1 MAGLALELWLQQP
14 EQDRPSFDVHP
25 GISALQ
31 LTAVRRNQERCFYEC
46 QPLIHILKS
55 LQKKTLRDW
64 LWFSRLPKA
73 QPQTDEVSLS
83 FLITVL
89 SEYLRLNYLHLMNKA
104 AEAEDRQSYFHYLKL
119 AEKALRN
126 GKERDGIWQP
136 TRA

>member
-1 MAGLALELWLQQP
+1 M
-14 EQDRPSFDVHP
+14 R
-25 GISALQ
+25 
-31 LTAVRRNQERCFYEC
+31 
-46 QPLIHILKS
+46 
-55 LQKKTLRDW
+55 
-64 LWFSRLPKA
+64 
-73 QPQTDEVSLS
+73 

-89 SEYLRLNYLHLMNKA
+89 SEHLRLNYLHLMNKA

>member
-1 MAGLALELWLQQP
+1 MVVSATKGSAANGRSYLA
-14 EQDRPSFDVHP
+14 
-25 GISALQ
+25 
-31 LTAVRRNQERCFYEC
+31 
-46 QPLIHILKS
+46 
-55 LQKKTLRDW
+55 
-64 LWFSRLPKA
+64 
-73 QPQTDEVSLS
+73 

-89 SEYLRLNYLHLMNKA
+89 AEHLRLNYLHLMSKA